1 MKPLGI
7 PILACVS
14 GLLAGCASFGGNVKG
29 DFICRAPDGT
39 CSPTSNIDD
48 QAVAGIRGQQRG
60 AGTPVSAAATPG
72 PAGATLKVVMPAR
85 YDRFGR
91 WRDETV
97 VYVEREPIASS
108 LTEPAQARSASSR
121 LTLAELAAGAP
132 EVGEIAPP
140 PRAPAD
146 SANAAGDP
154 VARIKADVEARL
166 NASPRYVSVPVV
178 QGEARSKTG
187 DGAQAA
193 IEPEPVSGVD
203 VSPDGKIIT
212 APQFP
217 ASESGDE

>member
-1 MKPLGI
+1 
-7 PILACVS
+7 
-14 GLLAGCASFGGNVKG
+14 
-29 DFICRAPDGT
+29 
-39 CSPTSNIDD
+39 
-48 QAVAGIRGQQRG
+48 
-60 AGTPVSAAATPG
+60 
-72 PAGATLKVVMPAR
+72 MPAR

-178 QGEARSKTG
+178 QGEARPKTG
-187 DGAQAA
+187 RPAQSGQIGPGDG
-193 IEPEPVSGVD
+193 D
-203 VSPDGKIIT
+203 PDAGGL
-212 APQFP
+212 APLPQLRP
-217 ASESGDE
+217 AHRALL